1 MTGPANFTLKAMSK
15 RLKCTITLE
24 DLPED
29 PAMKRVRVVG
39 SEEKGV
45 TAAVAEIRVLAGPL
59 PLLAGVPVAQHV
71 YDRWVQAVDAACVAV
86 ALVCFLAQDPD
97 CPAGLS
103 IGGCLVCEC
112 LC

>member
-1 MTGPANFTLKAMSK
+1 MPPPSLRFAQVTGPANFIFTAMSK

-59 PLLAGVPVAQHV
+59 PLLGGVPVAQHV
-71 YDRWVQAVDAACVAV
+71 FDRWVECGRCMCGSICVGHI
-86 ALVCFLAQDPD
+86 LD
-97 CPAGLS
+97 
-103 IGGCLVCEC
+103 GCTV
-112 LC
+112 